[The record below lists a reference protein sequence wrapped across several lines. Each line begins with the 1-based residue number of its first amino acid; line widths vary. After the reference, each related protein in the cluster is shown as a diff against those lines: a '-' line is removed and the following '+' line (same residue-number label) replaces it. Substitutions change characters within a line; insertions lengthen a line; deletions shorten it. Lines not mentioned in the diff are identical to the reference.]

1 MVKKKLIEQNL
12 NFNSNYPQNLKQC
25 CKSRLGESIGE
36 GPECNFSVTS
46 AENIRISRK
55 MSQERGLSRN
65 ISDISERFTTL
76 ISRIIRMPTNL
87 SIRVIEIKNIARLS
101 FGSQTVSKQL
111 TYRVVASF
119 IVSTLYIGRS
129 FIVSALYIGR
139 SFKPRHREEQVK
151 PFQPRL
157 SIDRN

>member
-1 MVKKKLIEQNL
+1 L
-12 NFNSNYPQNLKQC
+12 
-25 CKSRLGESIGE
+25 
-36 GPECNFSVTS
+36 
-46 AENIRISRK
+46 
-55 MSQERGLSRN
+55 
-65 ISDISERFTTL
+65 DISERFTTL

-87 SIRVIEIKNIARLS
+87 TIRVIEIKNIARLS

-111 TYRVVASF
+111 TYRVVVSF

-129 FIVSALYIGR
+129 FIVSVLYIGR